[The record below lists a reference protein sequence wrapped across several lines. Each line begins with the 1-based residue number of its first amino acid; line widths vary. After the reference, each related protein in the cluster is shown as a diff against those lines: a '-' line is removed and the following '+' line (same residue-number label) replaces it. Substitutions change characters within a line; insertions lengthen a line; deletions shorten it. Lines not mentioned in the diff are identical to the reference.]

1 MLQRIGLAQALIHE
15 PEVIFLDE
23 PTSGLDPLGRRM
35 VRDIIRAQRDRGA
48 TVFLNSHLLSE
59 IEITCDQVVFIRE
72 GEVVTSRDMRAQQEE
87 AVRVEVRARKL
98 SPECVSGLSRWS
110 RLRAGRRGAAH
121 ADDAIARASS
131 RYLALSRRVGRRG
144 LPVHAAADVAR
155 RTVHEHH
162 GRGSRILMGVWI
174 MAGIT
179 FREAARKKI
188 LWTALL
194 AGAGFLLVF
203 GIGLRFQVGDFRNS
217 AVPPF
222 LRYQVISAMLM
233 IGLYTVDLLAV
244 VMTTLTSVDTISGEI
259 TSGTIHAIATKP
271 LARWQ
276 ILIGKWL
283 GFVAM
288 AGVYVAITFW
298 GTIAEGY
305 WIGGV
310 MAQHP
315 VRGSL
320 LVFLECIVALSV
332 TFMFGT
338 WFSTLTS
345 GVITLGLL
353 GVAFLGGWLEQM
365 SGFTEGSRLAMVGI
379 ISSLIMPSE
388 AVWRRAAFEMESPLA
403 GSLQFSPFADISIP
417 SVAMIGYACVYLL
430 IALAIAVY
438 HFGERDL

>member
-1 MLQRIGLAQALIHE
+1 
-15 PEVIFLDE
+15 
-23 PTSGLDPLGRRM
+23 
-35 VRDIIRAQRDRGA
+35 
-48 TVFLNSHLLSE
+48 
-59 IEITCDQVVFIRE
+59 
-72 GEVVTSRDMRAQQEE
+72 
-87 AVRVEVRARKL
+87 
-98 SPECVSGLSRWS
+98 
-110 RLRAGRRGAAH
+110 
-121 ADDAIARASS
+121 
-131 RYLALSRRVGRRG
+131 
-144 LPVHAAADVAR
+144 
-155 RTVHEHH
+155 
-162 GRGSRILMGVWI
+162 MGVWI

-194 AGAGFLLVF
+194 AGGGFLLVF
-203 GIGLRFQVGDFRNS
+203 GLGLHFQAGDFRNS
-217 AVPPF
+217 AVPQF

-244 VMTTLTSVDTISGEI
+244 VMTTLTSVDTIAGEI

-276 ILIGKWL
+276 ILVGKWL

-288 AGVYVAITFW
+288 SGVYVAIMFG

-310 MAQHP
+310 LAQHP
-315 VRGSL
+315 VQGAL
-320 LVFLECIVALSV
+320 LVFLECVVALSV

-338 WFSTLTS
+338 WFSTLSS
-345 GVITLGLL
+345 GVIVLGLL

-379 ISSLIMPSE
+379 VSSLIMPSE
-388 AVWRRAAFEMESPLA
+388 AVWRRAAFEMESPLS
-403 GSLQFSPFADISIP
+403 GSLQFSPFADVSIP
-417 SVAMIGYACVYLL
+417 SIAMVGYACVYLL
-430 IALAIAVY
+430 IALGIAVY

>member
-1 MLQRIGLAQALIHE
+1 
-15 PEVIFLDE
+15 
-23 PTSGLDPLGRRM
+23 
-35 VRDIIRAQRDRGA
+35 
-48 TVFLNSHLLSE
+48 
-59 IEITCDQVVFIRE
+59 
-72 GEVVTSRDMRAQQEE
+72 
-87 AVRVEVRARKL
+87 
-98 SPECVSGLSRWS
+98 
-110 RLRAGRRGAAH
+110 
-121 ADDAIARASS
+121 
-131 RYLALSRRVGRRG
+131 
-144 LPVHAAADVAR
+144 
-155 RTVHEHH
+155 
-162 GRGSRILMGVWI
+162 MGVWI

-194 AGAGFLLVF
+194 AGAAFLLVF
-203 GIGLRFQVGDFRNS
+203 GIGLRFQISDFRNS
-217 AVPPF
+217 SVPPF
-222 LRYQVISAMLM
+222 LRYQVVSAMLM

-271 LARWQ
+271 LPRWQ
-276 ILIGKWL
+276 ILVGKWL

-288 AGVYVAITFW
+288 AGVYVAMMF
-298 GTIAEGY
+298 GGAIAEGY

-315 VRGSL
+315 VRGGL
-320 LVFLECIVALSV
+320 LVFLECVTALSV
-332 TFMFGT
+332 TFLFGT

-365 SGFTEGSRLAMVGI
+365 SGFTEGSRLAIVGI
-379 ISSLIMPSE
+379 VSSLIMPSE
-388 AVWRRAAFEMESPLA
+388 AIWRRAAFEMESPLS
-403 GSLQFSPFADISIP
+403 GSLQFSPFADVSIP
-417 SVAMIGYACVYLL
+417 SVAMIGYAVVYLL